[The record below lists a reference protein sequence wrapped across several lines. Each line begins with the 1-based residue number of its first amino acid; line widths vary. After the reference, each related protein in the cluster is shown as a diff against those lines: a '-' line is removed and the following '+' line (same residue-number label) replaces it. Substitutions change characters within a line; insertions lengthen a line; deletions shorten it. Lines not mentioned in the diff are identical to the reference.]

1 MVRQSAPRDSPHQGC
16 SPYIAA
22 VFSEDCSISYCNV
35 IRMTQI
41 QATVYCSIR
50 TELKPI
56 FSGHPVQRKS
66 EKQPAKRC
74 PCFCVL
80 PEPEQK
86 ANIMPEQYIQ
96 QERGVFTP
104 PQAVVVFAEFT
115 SFHCSLSPFSAFYQP
130 IYSPAPSKL
139 HR

>member
-1 MVRQSAPRDSPHQGC
+1 
-16 SPYIAA
+16 
-22 VFSEDCSISYCNV
+22 
-35 IRMTQI
+35 MTQI

-56 FSGHPVQRKS
+56 FSGHPVQCKS

-115 SFHCSLSPFSAFYQP
+115 SFHYSLSPCSVFYQAVP
-130 IYSPAPSKL
+130 HAPEAAKHYEAALSWMTYRSVYSSCKELLKFDLSAKQ
-139 HR
+139 RRQEIRKI